1 MSEQEPIDAVIH
13 RGVAPGSCV
22 MIEDNEIV
30 YAGPLEGVP
39 EGSGKVMLLSNHDFA
54 RLNLDFS
61 GSGHH

>member
-1 MSEQEPIDAVIH
+1 
-13 RGVAPGSCV
+13 